1 LVTVK
6 ALVVFVHPDPDEFF
20 VGLRDTAMAALRDA
34 GNQVEMIDP
43 YRDGFEAA
51 MSATELNAYATEDPA
66 LDPVA
71 RRYADLVTE
80 SRSIAFVFP
89 MWWSGPPSMLKGF
102 FDRVLVPGVAFRMSD
117 DGRIHPGLTH
127 VHDIMV
133 IAAAEPPGHFPHRST
148 RHLATRF
155 ARSLRRATGRR
166 TRTLVEWAGPGIRGN
181 HEAEAGFIRHVD
193 RQLRQRSTGGAR

>member
-1 LVTVK
+1 VTVK

-20 VGLRDTAMAALRDA
+20 VGLRDTTRAALRDA

-51 MSATELNAYATEDPA
+51 MSAAELTAYATGAPT

-102 FDRVLVPGVAFRMSD
+102 FDRVLGPGVAFRMSD

-127 VHDIMV
+127 VHDVLV
-133 IAAAEPPGHFPHRST
+133 ITAAEPPGHFPHRST

-166 TRTLVEWAGPGIRGN
+166 TRTSVEWAGPGIRGN
-181 HEAEAGFIRHVD
+181 REAEAEFIRHVGQ
-193 RQLRQRSTGGAR
+193 QLRQRSTGGAR